1 MYIISGWRFY
11 MLWTGELETF
21 KQSSSPHH
29 HPYTCSNIPKR
40 KQKVFFKNIIIIMIF
55 SLFVYCF
62 YIFKSKFF
70 DWLAGC

>member
-40 KQKVFFKNIIIIMIF
+40 KQKVFFLKYYYHYDIL
-55 SLFVYCF
+55 SVCLLFLYF
-62 YIFKSKFF
+62 
-70 DWLAGC
+70 